1 MYINL
6 PSGVSTYVRD
16 VADLEGCEISIS
28 LDGIPTKFDVSYC
41 GEFAVY
47 YVNSHGG
54 WDSFLFEG
62 KCTRVDEIER
72 HSIEKSFRNTSPDF
86 ERNTYMSELNVK
98 YTFSTGWLTDEQS
111 AVFAHELI
119 QSNMIYAHDLVNDRI
134 FPIVIENDTAEFK
147 RWKDNRKIVSHTLNV
162 VESQSRIRR

>member
-6 PSGVSTYVRD
+6 LSGVSTYTRD
-16 VADLEGCEISIS
+16 LGDLADCKISMAFQ
-28 LDGIPTKFDVSYC
+28 DTVTKYDVGYC

-72 HSIEKSFRNTSPDF
+72 HSIEKAFRNTSPDF
-86 ERNTYMSELNVK
+86 ERNTYMSELNIK

-111 AVFAHELI
+111 AIFAHELVE
-119 QSNMIYAHDLVNDRI
+119 SNMIYAHDLVNDRI

-147 RWKDNRKIVSHTLNV
+147 RWSDNRKMVSHTLNV